1 MEKGEYTGT
10 AVPGYSTY
18 RITSLLV
25 LSEALTSFLVFLDFP
40 DHLPA
45 PKMFK
50 LQYFLIFFFFF
61 PFWVVSSWCS
71 CEFFFLFSTQCS
83 FFGGRSSAG
92 GGQLRSCTGD
102 LQRGQFAPARKSSP
116 VHYWFVPGHDLTLHF
131 CMFSSPFTVSSPCLS
146 DHGTHKNHFN
156 HRPTSSHLSG
166 SLV

>member
-61 PFWVVSSWCS
+61 PFGLCLHGVLVN
-71 CEFFFLFSTQCS
+71 FF
-83 FFGGRSSAG
+83 
-92 GGQLRSCTGD
+92 
-102 LQRGQFAPARKSSP
+102 
-116 VHYWFVPGHDLTLHF
+116 
-131 CMFSSPFTVSSPCLS
+131 FSSPHNALS
-146 DHGTHKNHFN
+146 LEAGPQLVEVNSDLALGTY
-156 HRPTSSHLSG
+156 SEA
-166 SLV
+166 SLHQPGNQAQCITGLCPAMT